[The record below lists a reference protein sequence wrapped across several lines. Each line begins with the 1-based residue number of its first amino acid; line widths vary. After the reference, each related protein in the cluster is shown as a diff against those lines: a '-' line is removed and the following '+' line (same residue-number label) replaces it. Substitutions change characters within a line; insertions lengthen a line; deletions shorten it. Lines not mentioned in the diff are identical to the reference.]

1 MNYYERMQKS
11 IDFIEDNL
19 AEDITVEQCAR
30 EAFMSVSGYYRM
42 FLSVVGYN
50 VKEYIRMRRLTLAYE
65 ELAEAGQSVI
75 TVANKYGYNS
85 TDSFTRAFKS
95 QFGILPSKVKA
106 SSHSEIT
113 KFARMNI
120 MEKYFEENS
129 AWVKEYPDIKVIKE
143 LEPMKVACF
152 TYFGDDPE
160 THAFEGLKTWAKE
173 HDVAFHDPEYR
184 VFGYNNPDPSNVDS
198 DETYGYEVCIT
209 ISEELFETLE
219 DVPEGFTRGT
229 YDSVKRRVLSG
240 GKFAV
245 TSVKRDGNGEVGL
258 EIMNAWKR
266 FSEWLNESKYNW
278 GGNQYLE
285 EHLGF
290 DEEDNHIG
298 GVDLYIS
305 IQDAPK
311 NMFGE
316 KEEEQIP
323 AYQVAVFRTEGTD
336 CEKNAVESWGRA
348 LAFAKE
354 YHLDAKTSRIF
365 QYNKGFDRKPPF
377 FHTVMITLPE
387 NFTLKCSESP
397 EENKNNLEQ
406 ILPEITTFPGGSYVT
421 IHVDPNQIGDGW
433 MHMEKWRKDTKTV
446 AGNHQWVEEW
456 ILENWEWPV
465 KDIKICYPVRK

>member
-19 AEDITVEQCAR
+19 AEDITVEQCAK
-30 EAFMSVSGYYRM
+30 ASFMSVSGYYRM

-50 VKEYIRMRRLTLAYE
+50 VKEYIRMRRLSLAWE
-65 ELAEAGQSVI
+65 ELAQGQSVM
-75 TVANKYGYNS
+75 TAATKYGYNS
-85 TDSFTRAFKS
+85 VDSFTRAFKN
-95 QFGILPSKVKA
+95 QFGVLPSKIKA
-106 SSHSEIT
+106 GFSHSEINQ
-113 KFARMNI
+113 FARMNI
-120 MEKYFEENS
+120 MEKYFEGNS
-129 AWVKEYPDIKVIKE
+129 EWVEKYPDIKVIKE

-160 THAFEGLKTWAKE
+160 THAFDVLKQWAKE
-173 HDVAFHDPEYR
+173 HDIAFHDPEYR

-198 DETYGYEVCIT
+198 EETYGYEVCMT
-209 ISEELFETLE
+209 VPEELFEILE
-219 DVPEGFTRGT
+219 DVPEGFERGT
-229 YDSVKRRVLSG
+229 YDRVKRRVLSG

-245 TSVKRDGNGEVGL
+245 TSVRWEHHEECGG

-266 FSEWLNESKYNW
+266 FGEWLHESKYIW

-290 DEEDNHIG
+290 DEEDNHFG

-311 NMFGE
+311 EPSVE
-316 KEEEQIP
+316 KVEEEIP
-323 AYQVAVFRTEGTD
+323 AYKVAVFRVEGMD
-336 CEKNAVESWGRA
+336 GEKNAMESWDKA

-354 YHLDAKTSRIF
+354 QGLNSKKCRIF

-387 NFTLKCSESP
+387 DFVLKTAAEWNSNGWGGS
-397 EENKNNLEQ
+397 L
-406 ILPEITTFPGGSYVT
+406 EITTFSGGSYMTMPVEREH
-421 IHVDPNQIGDGW
+421 IEDGW
-433 MHMEKWRKDTKTV
+433 MLMERWRKDTKTT
-446 AGNHQWVEEW
+446 AGNHQCVEEW
-456 ILENWEWPV
+456 ILDNWEWPV
-465 KDIKICYPVRK
+465 KKIKLCYPIMK

>member
-11 IDFIEDNL
+11 IDFIEENL
-19 AEDITVEQCAR
+19 AEDITVEQCAK
-30 EAFMSVSGYYRM
+30 ESFMSVSGYYRM

-50 VKEYIRMRRLTLAYE
+50 VKEYIRMRRLSLAYE
-65 ELAEAGQSVI
+65 ELKDGQSVM
-75 TVANKYGYNS
+75 TVAVKYGYNS
-85 TDSFTRAFKS
+85 VDSFTRAFKS
-95 QFGILPSKVKA
+95 QFGVLPSKIK
-106 SSHSEIT
+106 SGFSHSERN

-120 MEKYFEENS
+120 MEKYFEGNS
-129 AWVKEYPDIKVIKE
+129 EWVEKYPDIKVIKE

-160 THAFEGLKTWAKE
+160 THAFDGLKQWARE

-198 DETYGYEVCIT
+198 DETYGYEVCMT
-209 ISEELFETLE
+209 IPEELFELLE
-219 DVPEGFTRGT
+219 DVQEGFQKGT

-245 TSVKRDGNGEVGL
+245 TSVRWEHGDECGG

-266 FSEWLNESKYNW
+266 FGEWLHESKYIW

-305 IQDAPK
+305 IQDAPRETVE
-311 NMFGE
+311 E
-316 KEEEQIP
+316 KVEEEIP
-323 AYQVAVFRTEGTD
+323 AYRVAVFRTEGMD
-336 CEKNAVESWGRA
+336 SEKNAMESWNKA
-348 LAFAKE
+348 LTFAKE
-354 YHLDAKTSRIF
+354 QGVNSKECRIF
-365 QYNKGFDRKPPF
+365 QYNKGFSRKPPF
-377 FHTVMITLPE
+377 FHTVMITLPDG
-387 NFTLKCSESP
+387 FTMKTTGES
-397 EENKNNLEQ
+397 NRSGQ
-406 ILPEITTFPGGSYVT
+406 TDLPEFTSFSGGTYMT
-421 IHVDPNQIGDGW
+421 ISADRNHLADGW
-433 MHMEKWRKDTKTV
+433 MHMEKWRKDTKTI

-456 ILENWEWPV
+456 ILDNWEWPV
-465 KDIKICYPVRK
+465 KQIKICYPIRK